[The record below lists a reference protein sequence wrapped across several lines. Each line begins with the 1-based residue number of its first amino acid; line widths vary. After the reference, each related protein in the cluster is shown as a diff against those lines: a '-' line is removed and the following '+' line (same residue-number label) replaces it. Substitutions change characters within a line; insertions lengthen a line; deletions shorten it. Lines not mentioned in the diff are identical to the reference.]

1 MSTDDAPPSWFS
13 ALDPESSELLLPPGT
28 PSRLWHGFL
37 TARLMLA
44 LALLMLQ
51 GLSNL
56 LTPPLNTWVMGLGGV
71 YFGLT
76 LLTRWQASKQ
86 PPNPEMGP
94 QWLPTIGLD
103 LLVFSG
109 LQWLQTGSMNYAPLV
124 VMPVLMA
131 ATLGSRLLAL
141 SSAAA
146 GTLLLLGQTWSR
158 YLLTGNDPTAPL
170 MQAGITGCGY
180 FVVGLLV
187 HQLAQRLAREERISN
202 NSRLAAQVQSQV
214 NTLVIDHLRDGVLV
228 IDAREVVCAL
238 NPAAR
243 ALLGPA
249 AAQTVPGFWLGAH
262 PQWQPL
268 LDLARTTFGQAQPQ
282 VQDTELRLD
291 GQSLA
296 QVHVRTRLTRSGQ
309 ELAGNLCVMFVHDLR
324 ELEARLRTEKLAAMG
339 RVSAAMAHEI
349 RNPLAA
355 ITQANALLEE
365 DIQDPGQRRLV
376 QMVQHNAQRLARIVE
391 EVLDIARVEHR
402 LGADPGTAMPLDACV
417 VVCCREW
424 CQRDPARRQVQL
436 DPRASQTQVC
446 FDPEHLRRV
455 LDNLLDNALRYQGPY
470 PDSLQVSTR
479 HLPGQPP
486 SLLVWSDGAPMEPS
500 VESHLFEPFFSSESR
515 SSGLGLYI
523 CRQLCERHGAR
534 ITYRRTAAV
543 TARGTLEGNAFVL
556 DFTAAPTGDGQA
568 QLAFDTMAR

>member
-13 ALDPESSELLLPPGT
+13 AIDPESSDLLPPPGT

-56 LTPPLNTWVMGLGGV
+56 LTPPVNIWVMGLGGV
-71 YFGLT
+71 YLGLT
-76 LLTRWQASKQ
+76 MLARWQAPKH
-86 PPNPEMGP
+86 PPSPEMGP
-94 QWLPTIGLD
+94 HWLSTIGLD

-109 LQWLQTGSMNYAPLV
+109 LQWLQTGNMNYAPLV

-131 ATLGSRLLAL
+131 ATLGSRLLTL

-146 GTLLLLGQTWSR
+146 GTLLLLGQTWSQH
-158 YLLTGNDPTAPL
+158 LLTGNDPAAPL

-202 NSRLAAQVQSQV
+202 NSRVAAQVQAQV

-228 IDAREVVCAL
+228 IDAHEVVCAL

-249 AAQTVPGFWLGAH
+249 AAHTLPGFWLGSH

-268 LDLARTTFGQAQPQ
+268 LDLARATFGQARPQ
-282 VQDTELRLD
+282 VQDTELRMD
-291 GQSLA
+291 ARSTA

-309 ELAGNLCVMFVHDLR
+309 QGAGNLCVMFVHDLR

-365 DIQDPGQRRLV
+365 DVQDPGQRRLV

-391 EVLDIARVEHR
+391 EVLDIARVEHQP
-402 LGADPGTAMPLDACV
+402 GADPGTAMPLDASV
-417 VVCCREW
+417 ATCCREW

-436 DPRASQTQVC
+436 DLQAGQTQVG

-455 LDNLLDNALRYQGPY
+455 LDNLLDNALRYQGPH

-479 HLPGQPP
+479 HPAGHAP
-486 SLLVWSDGAPMEPS
+486 SLMVWSDGVPMEPS
-500 VESHLFEPFFSSESR
+500 VERHLFEPFFSSESR

-534 ITYRRTAAV
+534 ITYRRAPVA
-543 TARGTLEGNAFVL
+543 TARGTSDGNAFVL
-556 DFTAAPTGDGQA
+556 DFTAAPAVDGQP
-568 QLAFDTMAR
+568 QLAFDTMPS

>member
-13 ALDPESSELLLPPGT
+13 ALDPESSEWLSPPGT

-56 LTPPLNTWVMGLGGV
+56 LNPPINLWGMGLGGV

-76 LLTRWQASKQ
+76 LLARWRATMQ
-86 PPNPEMGP
+86 PPNPEMGTH
-94 QWLPTIGLD
+94 WLPTLGLD

-109 LQWLQTGSMNYAPLV
+109 LQWLQTGNMNYAPLI

-131 ATLGSRLLAL
+131 ATLGSRLLTL

-146 GTLLLLGQTWSR
+146 GTLLLLAQTWSLH
-158 YLLTGNDPTAPL
+158 LLTGNDAAAPL

-202 NSRLAAQVQSQV
+202 SSRLAAQVQSQV
-214 NTLVIDHLRDGVLV
+214 NILVIEHLRDGVLV

-243 ALLGPA
+243 VLLGPA
-249 AAQTVPGFWLGAH
+249 AAQAAPGFWLGTH

-268 LDLARTTFGQAQPQ
+268 LDLARATFGQALPQ

-291 GQSLA
+291 AQSLA
-296 QVHVRTRLTRSGQ
+296 QVHVRTQLTRSGQ
-309 ELAGNLCVMFVHDLR
+309 QGAGKLCVMFVHDLR

-365 DIQDPGQRRLV
+365 DVQDPGQRRLV

-391 EVLDIARVEHR
+391 EVLDIARVEHQ
-402 LGADPGTAMPLDACV
+402 LGADPASAMLLDASV
-417 VVCCREW
+417 AACCREW
-424 CQRDPARRQVQL
+424 CQRDPARRRVQL
-436 DPRASQTQVC
+436 DLQAGQTRVH

-455 LDNLLDNALRYQGPY
+455 LDNLLDNALRYQGPH

-479 HLPGQPP
+479 SRAGQPP
-486 SLLVWSDGAPMEPS
+486 SLMVWSDGAPMEPS
-500 VESHLFEPFFSSESR
+500 VERHLFEPFFSSESR

-523 CRQLCERHGAR
+523 CRQLCERHGAH
-534 ITYRRTAAV
+534 ITYRRTPVA
-543 TARGTLEGNAFVL
+543 TARGSLDGNAFL
-556 DFTAAPTGDGQA
+556 LNFTTALASDGQP
-568 QLAFDTMAR
+568 QLAFDTMPS

>member
-1 MSTDDAPPSWFS
+1 MNMDDAPPSWFS
-13 ALDPESSELLLPPGT
+13 ALDPASSDLFPPPAT

-44 LALLMLQ
+44 LALLTLQ
-51 GLSNL
+51 GLSHWLAQAIN
-56 LTPPLNTWVMGLGGV
+56 PWVMGMGLL
-71 YFGLT
+71 YLGLT
-76 LLTRWQASKQ
+76 LLTRWRAALQ
-86 PPNPEMGP
+86 PPNPEMGA

-103 LLVFSG
+103 LLMFSS
-109 LQWLQTGSMNYAPLV
+109 LQWLQAGNMNYTPLI

-131 ATLGSRLLAL
+131 ATLGSRLLTL

-146 GTLLLLGQTWSR
+146 GTLVLLAQTWSLH
-158 YLLTGNDPTAPL
+158 LLTGNDPAPPF
-170 MQAGITGCGY
+170 MQAGVTGCGY

-187 HQLAQRLAREERISN
+187 HQLAQRLAREERLSN
-202 NSRLAAQVQSQV
+202 TSRLAAQVQAQV

-249 AAQTVPGFWLGAH
+249 AAHLAPGFWLGSH
-262 PQWQPL
+262 RQWQPL
-268 LDLARTTFGQAQPQ
+268 LDLARVTFGQTSPQ

-291 GQSLA
+291 AQSTA
-296 QVHVRTRLTRSGQ
+296 QVHVRTRLTNSGHR
-309 ELAGNLCVMFVHDLR
+309 LVGNLCVMFVHDLR

-365 DIQDPGQRRLV
+365 DVQDPAQRHLV

-391 EVLDIARVEHR
+391 EVLDIARVEHQ
-402 LGADPGTAMPLDACV
+402 LGADPAAAMALDASV
-417 VVCCREW
+417 AACCREW
-424 CQRDPARRQVQL
+424 CQRDPARRRVLLDLQAGQAQV
-436 DPRASQTQVC
+436 S

-455 LDNLLDNALRYQGPY
+455 LDNLLDNALRYQGPH

-479 HLPGQPP
+479 HLADQRP
-486 SLLVWSDGAPMEPS
+486 SLQVWSDGPPMEPS
-500 VESHLFEPFFSSESR
+500 VERHLFEPFFSSESR

-523 CRQLCERHGAR
+523 CRQLCERHGAL
-534 ITYRRTAAV
+534 IGFRRTPSC
-543 TARGTLEGNAFVL
+543 TDRGVMEGNAFVL
-556 DFTAAPTGDGQA
+556 EFARASAVDGQP
-568 QLAFDTMAR
+568 QLAFDTMPG

>member
-1 MSTDDAPPSWFS
+1 MRPDDAPPSWFS
-13 ALDPESSELLLPPGT
+13 ALEPDSSELLPPPGT

-56 LTPPLNTWVMGLGGV
+56 LTQPISGWVMGVGGV

-76 LLTRWQASKQ
+76 LLTRWRATKH
-86 PPNPEMGP
+86 PPNPEMGT

-131 ATLGSRLLAL
+131 ATLGSRLLTL

-146 GTLLLLGQTWSR
+146 GTLLLLVQTWSLH
-158 YLLTGNDPTAPL
+158 LLTGNDPAAPL
-170 MQAGITGCGY
+170 MQAGITGFGY

-202 NSRLAAQVQSQV
+202 SSRLAAQVQAQV

-249 AAQTVPGFWLGAH
+249 AAYTSSGFWLGAH

-268 LDLARTTFGQAQPQ
+268 LDLARATFGRAEAQ

-291 GQSLA
+291 AQSTA

-309 ELAGNLCVMFVHDLR
+309 QPTGNLCVMFVHDLR

-365 DIQDPGQRRLV
+365 DIQDPAQRRLV

-391 EVLDIARVEHR
+391 EVLDIARVEHQ
-402 LGADPGTAMPLDACV
+402 LGADPGIAMPLDASV
-417 VVCCREW
+417 AACCREW
-424 CQRDPARRQVQL
+424 SQRDPARRRVRLDLQAGTVQV
-436 DPRASQTQVC
+436 S
-446 FDPEHLRRV
+446 FDPEHLRRM
-455 LDNLLDNALRYQGPY
+455 LDNLLDNALRYQGPH

-479 HLPGQPP
+479 HLAGQAP
-486 SLLVWSDGAPMEPS
+486 SLMVWSDGAPMEPS
-500 VESHLFEPFFSSESR
+500 VERHLFEPFFSSESR

-534 ITYRRTAAV
+534 IAYRRTAAA
-543 TARGTLEGNAFVL
+543 TERGLLDGNAFVL
-556 DFTAAPTGDGQA
+556 EFTTAQAGDGQP
-568 QLAFDTMAR
+568 QLAFDTMPS

>member
-1 MSTDDAPPSWFS
+1 MKTDDAPPSWFS
-13 ALDPESSELLLPPGT
+13 ALDPTSELIPPPGT

-56 LTPPLNTWVMGLGGV
+56 LTQPINSWVMGLGGV
-71 YFGLT
+71 YLGLT
-76 LLTRWQASKQ
+76 LLTRWRASQ
-86 PPNPEMGP
+86 HPPSGEMGT

-109 LQWLQTGSMNYAPLV
+109 LQWLQAGNMNYAPLV

-131 ATLGSRLLAL
+131 ATLGSRLLTL

-146 GTLLLLGQTWSR
+146 GTLLLLIQTWSQH
-158 YLLTGNDPTAPL
+158 LLTGNDPAAPL

-202 NSRLAAQVQSQV
+202 SSRLAAQVQAQV

-243 ALLGPA
+243 ALLGA
-249 AAQTVPGFWLGAH
+249 AAAHAAPGFWLGAH
-262 PQWQPL
+262 SQWQPL
-268 LDLARTTFGQAQPQ
+268 LDLTRNTFAQSRSQ

-291 GQSLA
+291 AQSTA
-296 QVHVRTRLTRSGQ
+296 RVHVRTRLTQSGPQ
-309 ELAGNLCVMFVHDLR
+309 PTGNLCVMFVHDLR

-391 EVLDIARVEHR
+391 EVLDIARVEHQ
-402 LGADPGTAMPLDACV
+402 LGADPDMAMPLDASV
-417 VVCCREW
+417 ANCCREW
-424 CQRDPARRQVQL
+424 CQRDPAARRVQL
-436 DPRASQTQVC
+436 DLQADPVQVG

-455 LDNLLDNALRYQGPY
+455 LDNLLDNALRYQGTY

-479 HLPGQPP
+479 HSEGSLPC
-486 SLLVWSDGAPMEPS
+486 LTVWSDGPPMEPS
-500 VESHLFEPFFSSESR
+500 VERHLFEPFFSSESR

-523 CRQLCERHGAR
+523 CRQLCERHGAQ
-534 ITYRRTAAV
+534 IVYRRTAAL
-543 TARGTLEGNAFVL
+543 TTRGLLEGNAFVL
-556 DFTAAPTGDGQA
+556 DFTLARGSDGQP
-568 QLAFDTMAR
+568 QLAFDTMPN